1 MKKTP
6 RETEFRALMKRL
18 AVKDPNLLDDDAINK
33 IIAREMEEKR
43 NDRIY
48 YVVLCLDAW
57 ASIGGI
63 FINDDEVELVNDEL
77 LAVGS
82 AFGRFGLAVLKKKKD
97 PFSRIEEASRI
108 SVSIKK
114 KIEAKRQKAKE
125 AAKNS

>member
-1 MKKTP
+1 
-6 RETEFRALMKRL
+6 MKRL

-63 FINDDEVELVNDEL
+63 FINDDEVELVNYEL